1 MNTSDAA
8 GAERERT
15 HLTPPGSPFP
25 WAAAQIGKL
34 RNLGGLHL
42 GHFAHTSDLVATFLF
57 FSSVFHAAS
66 FAESYFTEQGL
77 NVGCWQ

>member
-25 WAAAQIGKL
+25 WAAPGTQPIQGTLTGREGEKW
-34 RNLGGLHL
+34 NDKVGG
-42 GHFAHTSDLVATFLF
+42 GT
-57 FSSVFHAAS
+57 
-66 FAESYFTEQGL
+66 
-77 NVGCWQ
+77 NP

>member
-25 WAAAQIGKL
+25 WAAPGTQPIQGPLTGREGEKW
-34 RNLGGLHL
+34 NDKVGGTLIHK
-42 GHFAHTSDLVATFLF
+42 S
-57 FSSVFHAAS
+57 AS
-66 FAESYFTEQGL
+66 WVCRLLAG
-77 NVGCWQ
+77 